1 MTRRIPF
8 LLAPRRQALG
18 YGNVTHRIPW
28 LVAAL
33 CLSAEVRAD
42 ERKPLQA
49 EARRSTAGA
58 PIANA
63 DAWETELAACV
74 PVFKAKPKCMTD
86 LFLRVPP
93 RQLTLFES
101 EAERIAT
108 ELSRWVG
115 KDELSTYYRVK
126 EAVLGE
132 WMTIRHYVL
141 EDTRG
146 NVRLVRVSFRRMAG
160 EWWVQ
165 GVRLFDK
172 DELEKELGLE

>member
-1 MTRRIPF
+1 MTRR
-8 LLAPRRQALG
+8 L
-18 YGNVTHRIPW
+18 
-28 LVAAL
+28 
-33 CLSAEVRAD
+33 LSALAVCTLAGAVHAD

-49 EARRSTAGA
+49 AVRSSVTTAGR

-74 PVFKAKPKCMTD
+74 PIFKLKPRCFTE

-93 RQLTLFES
+93 RQLSLFEG
-101 EAERIAT
+101 EAERLT
-108 ELSRWVG
+108 SDLSRWVG
-115 KDELSTYYRVK
+115 KDELVTFYRVK
-126 EAVLGE
+126 ELVLGE
-132 WMTIRHYVL
+132 WMTVRHYVL
-141 EDTRG
+141 EDTQG
-146 NVRLVRVSFRRMAG
+146 NVRLIRVSFRRMAS